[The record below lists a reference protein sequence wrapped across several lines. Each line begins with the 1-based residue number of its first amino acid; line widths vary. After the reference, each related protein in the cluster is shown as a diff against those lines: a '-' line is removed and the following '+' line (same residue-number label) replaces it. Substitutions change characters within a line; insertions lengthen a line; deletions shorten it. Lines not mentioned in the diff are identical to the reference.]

1 MWWLNKVLFLFN
13 LVLIF
18 RWKTRLLSV
27 TTPRWTEFYVR
38 RDNIFWTFVRKL
50 RRLDAMCFWFKSL
63 YWGTKLYLEV
73 ILHYLLIYLL
83 HSSSDLIVKAKWQG
97 KESWFF
103 VVTVS
108 VPLCMSSHQVS
119 FQKKRISWSD
129 NFIVIT
135 YDHFRSLEMILPTTK
150 MNSQTSSVCHVYHCR
165 CDSSKTETFLNFI
178 ITWRPFSVLR
188 SSTASEVN
196 YAIYFPQGCCKRP
209 CSSFP
214 EQNEDPCCSWH
225 WKRRDWVYL

>member
-1 MWWLNKVLFLFN
+1 MENQVIVSDYTQMDRVLREERQY
-13 LVLIF
+13 I
-18 RWKTRLLSV
+18 
-27 TTPRWTEFYVR
+27 
-38 RDNIFWTFVRKL
+38 
-50 RRLDAMCFWFKSL
+50 LDICKKIKKAGCN
-63 YWGTKLYLEV
+63 V
-73 ILHYLLIYLL
+73 LLIQKSILRYETLSRSHFTLYFFIDWLIDLL

-178 ITWRPFSVLR
+178 ITWRPFSVLL

-196 YAIYFPQGCCKRP
+196 YAIYFPQGCRKWP